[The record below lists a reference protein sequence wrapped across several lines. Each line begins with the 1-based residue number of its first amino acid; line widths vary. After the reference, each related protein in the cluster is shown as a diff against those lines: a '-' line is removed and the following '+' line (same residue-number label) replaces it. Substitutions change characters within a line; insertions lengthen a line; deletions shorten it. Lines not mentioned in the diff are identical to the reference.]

1 MQYVM
6 EMLGMRGLIESLAG
20 LVAGVADAVDAWI
33 TRVEERHRPVET
45 GVDAGYEW
53 LLWAL
58 SRPLERDP
66 KAKKY
71 S

>member
-1 MQYVM
+1 MQHLM
-6 EMLGMRGLIESLAG
+6 EMLGARGLIESLAAAAAY
-20 LVAGVADAVDAWI
+20 VTKAVDAWI
-33 TRVEERHRPVET
+33 TRIEERHTPVES
-45 GVDAGYEW
+45 GVEAGYAC

-66 KAKKY
+66 KAKKT

>member
-1 MQYVM
+1 MQTLL
-6 EMLGMRGLIESLAG
+6 ELLGVRALIETLAG
-20 LVAGVADAVDAWI
+20 AATCAADAVDAWI
-33 TRVEERHRPVET
+33 ARTEERYRPVEA
-45 GVDAGYEW
+45 GVDAGYAW

-66 KAKKY
+66 KAKKT